1 MSTNENGA
9 SDASEEETRR
19 SSLIR
24 SSAFGPSHLFAP
36 PPTQSVPSAPS
47 QHPGTPSFPQAGS
60 APNPET
66 AALYQML
73 QLMQQQMSQ
82 QQQMM
87 AQMMQMHTTQR
98 NPESQHQQQP
108 LSPQQPEL
116 IMEALARSLIEFRYE
131 AESNV
136 TFEAWY
142 ARYEDL
148 FKQDA
153 SRLDDAAKVRLLLRK
168 LGTMEHS
175 RYSNYILP
183 RLPRDVSFEETV
195 CILKSLFGSFES
207 IVSKRYQCMQL
218 AKTRSEDIL
227 AFICRVNRSCVDFQF
242 SSMNEDQFKCL
253 ILVCGLKDETDAEIR
268 TRLLARVEERNDV
281 TLDELAAEC
290 RRIKHLKGDSVMI
303 GAKSSDQVLAVHRGS
318 LQTKPSHHHRA
329 TVQQRKPPQRKP
341 NEPTVSGKPSRPC
354 WLCGDLHWCLGQPP
368 LNAASVCAKTASGD
382 ALQLDGEFE
391 AEITLAG
398 KRMNATVRVAPADV
412 KLFGAD
418 LIELFDLGSIPMDA
432 FCSVIGSEPFVKK
445 PETEYG
451 IASLE
456 LENDRR

>member
-195 CILKSLFGSFES
+195 CILKSLFGSAES

-253 ILVCGLKDETDAEIR
+253 IL
-268 TRLLARVEERNDV
+268 
-281 TLDELAAEC
+281 
-290 RRIKHLKGDSVMI
+290 
-303 GAKSSDQVLAVHRGS
+303 
-318 LQTKPSHHHRA
+318 
-329 TVQQRKPPQRKP
+329 
-341 NEPTVSGKPSRPC
+341 
-354 WLCGDLHWCLGQPP
+354 CLGQPP

-445 PETEYG
+445 PETEYV